1 MIYTNLSLEMERRG
15 VTISSMSREL
25 NMRRGTLSD
34 KLHGKFRLHY
44 DEALKIKQLFFSDC
58 EMEALF
64 LTTLELEGNEA
75 HELPNHSGCH

>member
-1 MIYTNLSLEMERRG
+1 MIYTNLSSEMERRG

-58 EMEALF
+58 GIEDLFSTSEMEGDESGGF
-64 LTTLELEGNEA
+64 SNR
-75 HELPNHSGCH
+75 SGCH